1 MAKKAIKPARRVA
14 KPSAR
19 ADETEQF
26 NKKLLLY
33 RDYFKKIKDEIGKV
47 VIGQDYIVDGLLR
60 AIICNGH
67 VLVEGVPG
75 IGKTLTINTLAN
87 ITGCQFSRIQFTP
100 DLLPSDIVGITSY
113 QRDEGFFT
121 IKGPIFSNFVLAD
134 EINRAPPKVQSALL
148 EAMQERQATIGKE
161 TFEIPP
167 PFFVMATQNPV
178 EQQGTYPLPEAQVDR
193 FLFKIVMTYPSM
205 DEEMRILTT
214 NVTLK
219 KFKDFVLDKIISP
232 EHIINMQKDVQ
243 KVYMDPK
250 IESYIVRI
258 IDATRHPDKYSL
270 KLGHYIEFG
279 ASPRASIGL
288 SIGAKSVAFMNA
300 KSYVTPNDI
309 KVVAKDVMRHRVIIN
324 YEGQAEGIT
333 TDKVIEEILAKIP
346 VP

>member
-1 MAKKAIKPARRVA
+1 MGKKAREVDD
-14 KPSAR
+14 
-19 ADETEQF
+19 ADAF
-26 NKKLLLY
+26 SKKLHQY
-33 RDYFKKIKDEIGKV
+33 SEHFKKIKAEIGKV

-113 QRDEGFFT
+113 QREEGFFT

-161 TFEIPP
+161 TFEITP

-205 DEEMRILTT
+205 EEEMKILTT
-214 NVTLK
+214 NVTIK
-219 KFKDFVLDKIISP
+219 KFKDYILNKVISP
-232 EHIINMQKDVQ
+232 DNIIEMQKDVQ

-258 IDATRHPDKYSL
+258 TDATRHPEKYNL
-270 KLGHYIEFG
+270 KLGHYVEYG

-288 SIGAKSVAFMNA
+288 SIGAKAVAFMNA

-309 KVVAKDVMRHRVIIN
+309 KTVARDVMRHRIIIN

-333 TDKVIEEILAKIP
+333 TDKIIEEILARIP